1 MKSFLPIILLSLSFS
16 QNLDLTSAEIKYF
29 GYHIMHNWTGTS
41 TQAKSQIFYDDAN
54 KTGSVTIKV
63 RLDSFDSKL
72 SSRDSNML
80 YYTDALDFPEVVF
93 KSTQAN
99 VDRDSVFIEGD
110 LTFHGITKKIKTS
123 AYIQL
128 DKNPTING
136 SFQIN
141 LSDFNVRR
149 PSLMFIQIKNE
160 VRIDYLF
167 KTVR

>member
-1 MKSFLPIILLSLSFS
+1 MKFFVSIILLTLSFS
-16 QNLDLTSAEIKYF
+16 QNLELSSAEIKYY
-29 GYHIMHNWTGTS
+29 GYHVMHNWTGTS
-41 TQAKSQIFYDDAN
+41 TQARSQTFYDDAT
-54 KTGSVTIKV
+54 KTGSVTIRV

-128 DKNPTING
+128 DKNPTVKG
-136 SFQIN
+136 SFNIK

-149 PSLMFIQIKNE
+149 PSLMFIKIKDE
-160 VRIDYLF
+160 IRIDYLF
-167 KTVR
+167 KTVQ

>member
-1 MKSFLPIILLSLSFS
+1 MKKFIPFILLTLSYS
-16 QNLDLTSAEIKYF
+16 QNLDLFSAEIKYY
-29 GYHIMHNWTGTS
+29 GSHAMHNWTGTS
-41 TQAKSQIFYDDAN
+41 TQSKSQIFYDDAT
-54 KTGSVTIKV
+54 KTGSVTIRV

-93 KSTQAN
+93 KSIQAN
-99 VDRDSVFIEGD
+99 VDRDSVYIEGD

-123 AYIQL
+123 AYIQI
-128 DKNPTING
+128 DNNPTVSG

-149 PSLMFIQIKNE
+149 PSLMFIKIKDE

-167 KTVR
+167 KTVQ

>member
-1 MKSFLPIILLSLSFS
+1 MKLFVPIILLTLSFS
-16 QNLDLTSAEIKYF
+16 QNLDLSSAEIKYY
-29 GYHIMHNWTGTS
+29 GYHVMHNWTGTS
-41 TQAKSQIFYDDAN
+41 TQARSQIFYDDAT
-54 KTGSVTIKV
+54 KTGSVTIRV

-128 DKNPTING
+128 DKNPTVNG
-136 SFQIN
+136 SFRIK

-149 PSLMFIQIKNE
+149 PSLMFIQIKDE

>member
-1 MKSFLPIILLSLSFS
+1 MKLFVPIILLTLSFS
-16 QNLDLTSAEIKYF
+16 QDLDLSSAEIKYY
-29 GYHIMHNWTGTS
+29 GYHVMHNWTGTS
-41 TQAKSQIFYDDAN
+41 TKARSQIFYDDAT
-54 KTGSVTIKV
+54 KTGSVTIRV

-99 VDRDSVFIEGD
+99 VDKDSVFIEGD

-128 DKNPTING
+128 DKNPTVKG
-136 SFQIN
+136 SFNIK

-149 PSLMFIQIKNE
+149 PSLMFIKIKDE
-160 VRIDYLF
+160 IRIDYLF

>member
-41 TQAKSQIFYDDAN
+41 TQAKSQIFYDDAT

>member
-16 QNLDLTSAEIKYF
+16 QNLDLKSAEIKYF

>member
-1 MKSFLPIILLSLSFS
+1 MKLFVPIMLLTLSFS
-16 QNLDLTSAEIKYF
+16 QNLDLSSSEIKYY
-29 GYHIMHNWTGTS
+29 GYHVMHNWTGTS
-41 TQAKSQIFYDDAN
+41 TQARSQILYDDAT
-54 KTGSVTIKV
+54 KTGSVTVRV

-128 DKNPTING
+128 DKNPTVNG
-136 SFQIN
+136 SFRIK

-149 PSLMFIQIKNE
+149 PSLMFIQIKDE

>member
-16 QNLDLTSAEIKYF
+16 QNLDLASAEIKYF

-41 TQAKSQIFYDDAN
+41 TQAKSQIFYDDAT

>member
-1 MKSFLPIILLSLSFS
+1 MKLFVPIILLTLSFS
-16 QNLDLTSAEIKYF
+16 QNLDLSSSEIKYY
-29 GYHIMHNWTGTS
+29 GYHVMHNWTGTS
-41 TQAKSQIFYDDAN
+41 TQARSQIFYDDAT
-54 KTGSVTIKV
+54 KTGSVTVRV

-128 DKNPTING
+128 DKNPTVNG
-136 SFQIN
+136 SFRIK

-149 PSLMFIQIKNE
+149 PSLMFIQIKDE

>member
-1 MKSFLPIILLSLSFS
+1 MKLFVPIILLTLSFS
-16 QNLDLTSAEIKYF
+16 QNLDLSSSEIKYY
-29 GYHIMHNWTGTS
+29 GYHVMHNWTGTS
-41 TQAKSQIFYDDAN
+41 TQARSQIFYDDAT
-54 KTGSVTIKV
+54 KTGSVTIRV

-128 DKNPTING
+128 DKNPTVNG
-136 SFQIN
+136 SFRIK

-149 PSLMFIQIKNE
+149 PSLMFIQIKDE

>member
-1 MKSFLPIILLSLSFS
+1 MKLFVPIILLTLSYS
-16 QNLDLTSAEIKYF
+16 QNLDLSSAEIKYY
-29 GYHIMHNWTGTS
+29 GSHAMHNWTGTS
-41 TQAKSQIFYDDAN
+41 TQARSQIFYDDVT
-54 KTGSVTIKV
+54 KTGSVTIRV

-99 VDRDSVFIEGD
+99 VDRDSVYIEGD

-123 AYIQL
+123 AYIQINN
-128 DKNPTING
+128 NPTVSG

-149 PSLMFIQIKNE
+149 PSLMFIKIKDE

-167 KTVR
+167 KTVQ

>member
-1 MKSFLPIILLSLSFS
+1 MKLFVSIILLTLSYS
-16 QNLDLTSAEIKYF
+16 QNLDLSSTEIKYY
-29 GYHIMHNWTGTS
+29 GSHAMHNWTGTS
-41 TQAKSQIFYDDAN
+41 TQSKSQIFYDDVT
-54 KTGSVTIKV
+54 KTGSVTIRV

-99 VDRDSVFIEGD
+99 VDRDSVYIEGD

-123 AYIQL
+123 AYIQI
-128 DKNPTING
+128 DNNPTVSG

-149 PSLMFIQIKNE
+149 PSLMFIKIKDE

-167 KTVR
+167 KTVQ

>member
-1 MKSFLPIILLSLSFS
+1 MKLFVPIMLLTLSFS
-16 QNLDLTSAEIKYF
+16 QNLDLSSSEIKYY
-29 GYHIMHNWTGTS
+29 GYHVMHNWTGTS
-41 TQAKSQIFYDDAN
+41 TQARSQIFYDDAT

-128 DKNPTING
+128 DKNPTVNG
-136 SFQIN
+136 SFRIK

-149 PSLMFIQIKNE
+149 PSLMFIQIKDE

>member
-1 MKSFLPIILLSLSFS
+1 MKLFVPIILLTLSFS
-16 QNLDLTSAEIKYF
+16 QNLDLSSSEIKYY
-29 GYHIMHNWTGTS
+29 GYHVMHNWTGTS
-41 TQAKSQIFYDDAN
+41 TQARSQIFYDDAA
-54 KTGSVTIKV
+54 KTGSVTVRV

-128 DKNPTING
+128 DKNPTVNG
-136 SFQIN
+136 SFRIK

-149 PSLMFIQIKNE
+149 PSLMFIQIKDE
-160 VRIDYLF
+160 IRIDYLF

>member
-1 MKSFLPIILLSLSFS
+1 MCIR
-16 QNLDLTSAEIKYF
+16 DRAR
-29 GYHIMHNWTGTS
+29 
-41 TQAKSQIFYDDAN
+41 SQIFYDDVT
-54 KTGSVTIKV
+54 KTGSVTIRV

-123 AYIQL
+123 AYIQI
-128 DKNPTING
+128 DNNPAVSG

-149 PSLMFIQIKNE
+149 PSLMFIQIKDE

>member
-1 MKSFLPIILLSLSFS
+1 
-16 QNLDLTSAEIKYF
+16 
-29 GYHIMHNWTGTS
+29 MHNWTGAS
-41 TQAKSQIFYDDAN
+41 TQARSQIFYDDVT
-54 KTGSVTIKV
+54 KTGSVTIRV

-80 YYTDALDFPEVVF
+80 FYTDALDFPEVVF

-99 VDRDSVFIEGD
+99 VDRDSVYIEGD

-123 AYIQL
+123 AYIQI
-128 DKNPTING
+128 DNNPTVSG

-149 PSLMFIQIKNE
+149 PSLMFIKIKDE

-167 KTVR
+167 KKVQ

>member
-1 MKSFLPIILLSLSFS
+1 MKLFVPIILLTLSFS
-16 QNLDLTSAEIKYF
+16 QNLDLSSSEIKYY
-29 GYHIMHNWTGTS
+29 GYHVMHNWTGTS
-41 TQAKSQIFYDDAN
+41 TQARSQISYDDAT
-54 KTGSVTIKV
+54 KTGSVTIRV

-128 DKNPTING
+128 DKNPTVNG
-136 SFQIN
+136 SFRIK

-149 PSLMFIQIKNE
+149 PSLMFIQIKDE

>member
-1 MKSFLPIILLSLSFS
+1 MKLFVPIMLLTLSFS
-16 QNLDLTSAEIKYF
+16 QNLDLSSSEIKYY
-29 GYHIMHNWTGTS
+29 GYHVMHNWTGTS
-41 TQAKSQIFYDDAN
+41 TQARSQIFYDDAT
-54 KTGSVTIKV
+54 KTGSVTIRV

-128 DKNPTING
+128 DKNPTVNG
-136 SFQIN
+136 SFRIK

-149 PSLMFIQIKNE
+149 PSLMFIQIKDE

>member
-1 MKSFLPIILLSLSFS
+1 MKLFVPIMLLTLSFS
-16 QNLDLTSAEIKYF
+16 QNLDLSSSEIKYY
-29 GYHIMHNWTGTS
+29 GYHVMHNWTGTS
-41 TQAKSQIFYDDAN
+41 TQARSQIFYDDAS
-54 KTGSVTIKV
+54 KTGSVTIRV

-128 DKNPTING
+128 DKNPTVNG
-136 SFQIN
+136 SFRIK

-149 PSLMFIQIKNE
+149 PSLMFIQIKDE

>member
-1 MKSFLPIILLSLSFS
+1 MKLFVPIMLMTLSFS
-16 QNLDLTSAEIKYF
+16 QNLDLSSSEIKYY
-29 GYHIMHNWTGTS
+29 GYHVMHNWTGTS
-41 TQAKSQIFYDDAN
+41 TQARSQIFYDDAT
-54 KTGSVTIKV
+54 KTGSVTIRV

-128 DKNPTING
+128 DKNPTVNG
-136 SFQIN
+136 SFRIK

-149 PSLMFIQIKNE
+149 PSLMFIQIKDE

>member
-1 MKSFLPIILLSLSFS
+1 MKLFVPIMLLTLSFS
-16 QNLDLTSAEIKYF
+16 QNLDLSSSEIKYY
-29 GYHIMHNWTGTS
+29 GYHVMHNWTGTS
-41 TQAKSQIFYDDAN
+41 TQARSQIFYDDAT
-54 KTGSVTIKV
+54 KTGSVTVRV

-128 DKNPTING
+128 DKNPTVNG
-136 SFQIN
+136 SFRIK

-149 PSLMFIQIKNE
+149 PSLMFIQIKDE

>member
-1 MKSFLPIILLSLSFS
+1 MKLFVPIMLLTLSFS
-16 QNLDLTSAEIKYF
+16 QNLDLSSSEIKYY
-29 GYHIMHNWTGTS
+29 GYHVMHNWTGTS
-41 TQAKSQIFYDDAN
+41 TQARSQIFYDDAT
-54 KTGSVTIKV
+54 KTGSVTIRV

-99 VDRDSVFIEGD
+99 VDRDSVLIEGD

-128 DKNPTING
+128 DKNPTVNG
-136 SFQIN
+136 SFRIK

-149 PSLMFIQIKNE
+149 PSLMFIQIKDE

>member
-99 VDRDSVFIEGD
+99 DDSDLVFIEGD

>member
-1 MKSFLPIILLSLSFS
+1 
-16 QNLDLTSAEIKYF
+16 
-29 GYHIMHNWTGTS
+29 
-41 TQAKSQIFYDDAN
+41 
-54 KTGSVTIKV
+54 
-63 RLDSFDSKL
+63 
-72 SSRDSNML
+72 ML

-123 AYIQL
+123 AYIQI
-128 DKNPTING
+128 DNNPTVSG

-149 PSLMFIQIKNE
+149 PSLMFIKIKDE